1 MDLLPLL
8 AAALCLLAGTHAASD
23 NSTSPNNST
32 SAYPIFP
39 DRHEKYILAPR
50 PSHIDSA
57 PAPAAPASN
66 TSVDTNGTASLSR
79 TTGTDKTFT
88 RDPKYILGP
97 VPSSDDFLASNEGA
111 QTEASPAGLSSFVRT
126 SGQYFTVD
134 GQVRYFAG
142 SNDYFLI
149 LR

>member
-1 MDLLPLL
+1 MDMLPLL
-8 AAALCLLAGTHAASD
+8 AAALCLLASVHAASN
-23 NSTSPNNST
+23 NSTSPNNSA
-32 SAYPIFP
+32 SAYPTFP
-39 DRHEKYILAPR
+39 DRHDKYLLAPR
-50 PSHIDSA
+50 PSHIDSVPIA
-57 PAPAAPASN
+57 PAPNAF
-66 TSVDTNGTASLSR
+66 VETNETASLSR
-79 TTGTDKTFT
+79 TTGTGTTFP

-111 QTEASPAGLSSFVRT
+111 QTEAAPANLSGFVRT
-126 SGQYFTVD
+126 SGQYFTVA